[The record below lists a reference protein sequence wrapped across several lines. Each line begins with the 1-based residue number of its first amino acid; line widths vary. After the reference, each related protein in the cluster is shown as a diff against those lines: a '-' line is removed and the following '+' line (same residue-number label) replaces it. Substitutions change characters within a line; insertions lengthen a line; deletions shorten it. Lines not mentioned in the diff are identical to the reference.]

1 MDEIFQDPETGEA
14 KLNVT
19 PDLRYS
25 TMPEEKATEAEG
37 LESLEDLD
45 DSDIEIPLS
54 LLRSEEKSQKCKGQ
68 TLIKYL
74 QS

>member
-25 TMPEEKATEAEG
+25 TQEEARPVEETKAEPTLTE
-37 LESLEDLD
+37 
-45 DSDIEIPLS
+45 
-54 LLRSEEKSQKCKGQ
+54 LRQQEQQLATSPTRS
-68 TLIKYL
+68 
-74 QS
+74 